1 MSSWIG
7 CFEDADG
14 KRASVPLSHSIYGI
28 LLSTPLKNFKEEKD
42 AEEKKQTGCNSLSL
56 IA

>member
-1 MSSWIG
+1 MD